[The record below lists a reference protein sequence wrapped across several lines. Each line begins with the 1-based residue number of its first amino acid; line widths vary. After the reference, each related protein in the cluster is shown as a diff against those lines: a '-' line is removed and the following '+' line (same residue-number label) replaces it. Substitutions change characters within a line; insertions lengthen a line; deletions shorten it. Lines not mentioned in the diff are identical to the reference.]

1 MKDKGSD
8 KSRQAKIGLKIKK
21 MRNRGKRGL
30 GYVPKEK
37 EEREEEGK
45 VVKEVI
51 RQVIEDNKAKQ
62 KEETVLTKED
72 GFIEEKIESRLSKVK
87 KKKIKFR
94 LTV

>member
-1 MKDKGSD
+1 
-8 KSRQAKIGLKIKK
+8 
-21 MRNRGKRGL
+21 MR
-30 GYVPKEK
+30 KEK
-37 EEREEEGK
+37 EEREEDGK

>member
-1 MKDKGSD
+1 M
-8 KSRQAKIGLKIKK
+8 
-21 MRNRGKRGL
+21 
-30 GYVPKEK
+30 
-37 EEREEEGK
+37 
-45 VVKEVI
+45 I